1 MPLKSVFAWLDDSLP
16 GAIWLRESSYGFS
29 YLLTAHV
36 VTMCLFLGLIIM
48 MDLRLVGIAHLQT
61 PAPQIQRR
69 LFPWQM
75 FGFAL
80 VTLTGFMLFYAQ
92 PLRYYG
98 KGFFWVKMALMAL
111 AGLNAMAIHRI
122 TYRSEAAWDSKAAK
136 LAGALSLVLWAGIV
150 CAGRL
155 VAYDWWTYL

>member
-1 MPLKSVFAWLDDSLP
+1 MPLRGVFAWLDESLP
-16 GAIWLRESSYGFS
+16 GATWLRESTYGFS

-36 VTMCLFLGLIIM
+36 LTICLFLGLIVM

-61 PAPQIQRR
+61 PAPEIQKR
-69 LFPWQM
+69 LYPWQM
-75 FGFAL
+75 LGYAL
-80 VTLTGFMLFYAQ
+80 VTLTGLLLFYAQ

-111 AGLNAMAIHRI
+111 AGLNAMAFHRV
-122 TYRSEAAWDSKAAK
+122 TRRSASAWDSNAAK
-136 LAGALSLVLWAGIV
+136 LAGALSLVLWAGIM